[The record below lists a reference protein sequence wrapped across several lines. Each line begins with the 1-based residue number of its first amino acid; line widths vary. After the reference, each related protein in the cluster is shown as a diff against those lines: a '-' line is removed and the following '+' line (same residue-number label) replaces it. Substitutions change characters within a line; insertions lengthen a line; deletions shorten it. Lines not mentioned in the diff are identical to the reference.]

1 MGMKTATPS
10 GSAIVQQL
18 GIPLTALLSFA
29 MLGERI
35 DRRRGIGMF
44 LTFVGAITVMWEP
57 GGFSLT
63 AGLMLI
69 AGSAFVG
76 ALATVLMKQTR
87 GVEPMQFQA
96 WVGLTSGFPL
106 LAVSAVFETGQIRS
120 LAAGWPFVAA
130 VLYSAL
136 IVSVVGHTVYYG
148 LIRRHDANLVAP
160 LMVMNPVMTVT
171 LGILVTGDVFGP
183 QMWVGTALALAGVLI
198 ITVPPERLR
207 ALPFLRT

>member
-1 MGMKTATPS
+1 MGGGGFALFFMGMKTATPS

-69 AGSAFVG
+69 AGS
-76 ALATVLMKQTR
+76 LCRRPRHVLMKQTR
-87 GVEPMQFQA
+87 GVEPMQFRP
-96 WVGLTSGFPL
+96 GSGSPRGSL
-106 LAVSAVFETGQIRS
+106 CSPSRPCSRRVRSSAPSQR
-120 LAAGWPFVAA
+120 AGPFVAA
-130 VLYSAL
+130 VLYSA
-136 IVSVVGHTVYYG
+136 
-148 LIRRHDANLVAP
+148 
-160 LMVMNPVMTVT
+160 
-171 LGILVTGDVFGP
+171 
-183 QMWVGTALALAGVLI
+183 
-198 ITVPPERLR
+198 
-207 ALPFLRT
+207 